1 MVDGFGTAVMDA
13 WFVWFAYVWVGHLLA
28 RLVDVFVGVVMGGA
42 FAFAPGLCM
51 GEEVWLIG
59 GLMGWLMD

>member
-1 MVDGFGTAVMDA
+1 MCGV
-13 WFVWFAYVWVGHLLA
+13 AYVWVGYLLA

-51 GEEVWLIG
+51 GEEVGLVG
-59 GLMGWLMD
+59 GLMGWFME

>member
-1 MVDGFGTAVMDA
+1 MSG
-13 WFVWFAYVWVGHLLA
+13 
-28 RLVDVFVGVVMGGA
+28 LVDVFLGVALGGA
-42 FAFAPGLCM
+42 FAFVPGLCM